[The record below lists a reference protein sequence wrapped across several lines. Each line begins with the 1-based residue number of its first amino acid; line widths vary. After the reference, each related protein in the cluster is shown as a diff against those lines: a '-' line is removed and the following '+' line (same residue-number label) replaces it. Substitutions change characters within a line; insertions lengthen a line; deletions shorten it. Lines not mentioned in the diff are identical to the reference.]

1 MEQISQSPKHPLE
14 TPDYNGNRDR
24 LCTDGKYHWTFP
36 MDMLRNPTIYLTVC
50 KIFGIIGAIAF
61 VTAYIGSVFRG
72 DFSAIVEDLKYWGI
86 AVLVFLAISFLA
98 YLIVAS
104 MYGWKYIVRFT
115 MDEKGILHDQIPEQ
129 KKKAQSLGKAV
140 SGAGVLRGSPGRMGQ
155 GFLVASHTSLSSDFS
170 KVRSIKA
177 FRLRATIKV
186 NEPFAKNQV
195 YTTPEDFDFVLKYIR
210 EHCPKVK

>member
-1 MEQISQSPKHPLE
+1 M
-14 TPDYNGNRDR
+14 
-24 LCTDGKYHWTFP
+24 
-36 MDMLRNPTIYLTVC
+36 
-50 KIFGIIGAIAF
+50 
-61 VTAYIGSVFRG
+61 
-72 DFSAIVEDLKYWGI
+72 KYWGI